1 MITNCFKLFSLFTT
15 LQLHCSCVAILIFEQ
30 AKDFQRDKKKPYV
43 EGLTPTDWYK
53 SFESQGRCP
62 GVKCMWT
69 MLHIKYVDTHEDQ
82 FSVYTKAPSKQTL
95 ACNYQEAGLH
105 YSGKAQGVS
114 IQAKERHAN
123 GAL

>member
-1 MITNCFKLFSLFTT
+1 MLNAF
-15 LQLHCSCVAILIFEQ
+15 AILIFEQ

-82 FSVYTKAPSKQTL
+82 FSVYTKAPSSQTL